1 MLRPTLHPCF
11 IEISSVFCL
20 FEILLMDQH
29 TTDEKIL
36 FSAVVIKS
44 KSCSNFP
51 KECQCYKRCQQ
62 QKRLKQL
69 DYREN
74 YDKYNTE

>member
-1 MLRPTLHPCF
+1 
-11 IEISSVFCL
+11 
-20 FEILLMDQH
+20 MDQH

-44 KSCSNFP
+44 KTCSNFP